1 MLRLGDQRYRTCMEC
16 VGQGRLPALAPAT
29 TVVAVLQ
36 GEGMQGEGL
45 QGEGSPT
52 EVPQLQRQRAADVI
66 ALEDRRRFNGSVS
79 SSAAR

>member
-16 VGQGRLPALAPAT
+16 VGQGRLSAPAPAT

-36 GEGMQGEGL
+36 GEGR
-45 QGEGSPT
+45 PT
-52 EVPQLQRQRAADVI
+52 EVPQPERQRAAEVI
-66 ALEDRRRFNGSVS
+66 ALDGRRRFNGSVS

>member
-29 TVVAVLQ
+29 TVVAMLQ
-36 GEGMQGEGL
+36 GEGL
-45 QGEGSPT
+45 PGEGSPT
-52 EVPQLQRQRAADVI
+52 EVLQPERQRAAEVI
-66 ALEDRRRFNGSVS
+66 ALDGRRRFSGSVS